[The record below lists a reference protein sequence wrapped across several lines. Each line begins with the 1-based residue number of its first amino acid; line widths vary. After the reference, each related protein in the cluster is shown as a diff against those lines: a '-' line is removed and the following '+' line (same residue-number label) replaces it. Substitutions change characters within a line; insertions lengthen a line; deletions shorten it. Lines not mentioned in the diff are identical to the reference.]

1 MEFSAT
7 WLVPMEVISI
17 TPTFI
22 SLGWDW
28 LDGAHCGSV
37 YYVFIS
43 VLYQITDNS
52 SSNVTPI
59 YYLLI
64 AFSISLSLS
73 LPLALSLFHSLL
85 SRRPVLDNWPISYLA
100 FLSFLLIAK
109 GAAVKRFGEQQK
121 RSHSSPLPSLENAKQ
136 CIKGFKY
143 CSQARGP
150 RQEEQK
156 SWITYSDCIWDKV
169 RETKELAFLPARAI
183 SKKYFQV
190 LIRRNRFCDVI
201 RNTHASELMNWL

>member
-1 MEFSAT
+1 MELIVVLFTMCSLACCIKLPTTAAAT
-7 WLVPMEVISI
+7 LLLFTTYWLLFP
-17 TPTFI
+17 
-22 SLGWDW
+22 SLS
-28 LDGAHCGSV
+28 LSH
-37 YYVFIS
+37 
-43 VLYQITDNS
+43 
-52 SSNVTPI
+52 
-59 YYLLI
+59 
-64 AFSISLSLS
+64 SLSLS
-73 LPLALSLFHSLL
+73 LFPSLL
-85 SRRPVLDNWPISYLA
+85 SHRPVLDNWPISYLA

-109 GAAVKRFGEQQK
+109 GAAEKRFGEQQK